1 MSSGLFAR
9 RNVAIFLGALLVL
22 GVVLIAVIQ
31 GLGKDDVPSG
41 DVAVVDGNAITQ
53 ADFDTA
59 FQQAASQ
66 AGLPQPPAPGD
77 DQYEQVRDQALSTL
91 LDSAWI
97 EGEGERQGVEVTDKE
112 VQDTFTQLKDQ
123 NFQTE
128 EEYQQF
134 LQQSGLTQEDIDER
148 VRLQVISQKIQ
159 EQITNDTP
167 EVSDEEA
174 REFYDANKA
183 QFEQPESRDIRV
195 IVNNDPAQVEQAL
208 TQLQADN
215 SPENWKRVAAAVLNR
230 SPVKGQG
237 RRARRGRPGDLRG
250 AAQHRDLRGARGRG
264 QGPVETSV
272 SNYAFQVDI
281 DHPRQHHLIRGSPA
295 EQIKQQ
301 LEQQAQQGQF
311 AAFLA
316 DYRDHWVELTICSDD
331 FLTERCDNFKG
342 NPAPCP
348 DPSLTPEQQQQ
359 QLQQSGCPPPVL
371 TISPAPPGD
380 DHRLPAGD
388 RRPCP
393 RSPIRPVRTS
403 RRRRPSRAGPRVP
416 FPGPAGRPSRSGSR
430 RRPKSAAGRGPQHR
444 RLPRAAR

>member
-1 MSSGLFAR
+1 VSSGLFAK
-9 RNVAIFLGALLVL
+9 RNVAILLGALLVL

-31 GLGKDDVPSG
+31 GIGKDDVPSDG
-41 DVAVVDGNAITQ
+41 VAVVDGKEITQ

-59 FQQAASQ
+59 FQQASSQ

-77 DQYEQVRDQALSTL
+77 DQYQQVRDQALSAL

-112 VQDTFTQLKDQ
+112 VQDTFTELKSQ
-123 NFQTE
+123 NFKTE
-128 EEYQQF
+128 AEYQQF

-167 EVSDEEA
+167 EVSDEEV

-195 IVNNDPAQVEQAL
+195 IVNKDPAQVQQAL
-208 TQLQADN
+208 TLLQADN
-215 SPENWKRVAAAVLNR
+215 SPENWKKVAAQFSTDPTSKDKGGVRAGVTPDQFEDPLNTDIFDA
-230 SPVKGQG
+230 PEGQVE
-237 RRARRGRPGDLRG
+237 
-250 AAQHRDLRGARGRG
+250 
-264 QGPVETSV
+264 GPVQTSV
-272 SNYAFQVDI
+272 SAYAFQVDSI
-281 DHPRQHHLIRGSPA
+281 TPGGTTPYEDAAG
-295 EQIKQQ
+295 QIKQQ
-301 LEQQAQQGQF
+301 LDQQAQQEQF
-311 AAFLA
+311 ASFLS
-316 DYRDHWVELTICSDD
+316 DYRDHWVEQTICSDD

-371 TISPAPPGD
+371 TTSPAPPGTITAFQQATGGQPQKP
-380 DHRLPAGD
+380 HPAGED
-388 RRPCP
+388 QAPTP
-393 RSPIRPVRTS
+393 TLPGGATGAVPGAGGAPV
-403 RRRRPSRAGPRVP
+403 PVG
-416 FPGPAGRPSRSGSR
+416 
-430 RRPKSAAGRGPQHR
+430 Q
-444 RLPRAAR
+444 